1 EPDNIVT
8 PLQTNI
14 NEPLEPKEASSR
26 RELLFLV
33 SSSKKVSTNT
43 AGQSTDQNLDVNNDV
58 SNKQTSSSAIE
69 MIIDEQDDDTN
80 QFHKLEN
87 NKIIAI
93 LKVPINSSDNID
105 EYKKFMKIVQ
115 NSILE
120 DSMLKQEDI
129 IEG

>member
-1 EPDNIVT
+1 
-8 PLQTNI
+8 
-14 NEPLEPKEASSR
+14 
-26 RELLFLV
+26 
-33 SSSKKVSTNT
+33 
-43 AGQSTDQNLDVNNDV
+43 
-58 SNKQTSSSAIE
+58 